1 VSAKKKNKKFANR
14 ALENLD
20 FCYIFLLLA
29 FVLFAYIGLMQ
40 GQTTGRDIRPGGN
53 ISVLPLSFLLF
64 KLFEIQ
70 DIYNKYIN
78 SIGNE
83 NRSF

>member
-1 VSAKKKNKKFANR
+1 
-14 ALENLD
+14 
-20 FCYIFLLLA
+20 
-29 FVLFAYIGLMQ
+29 MQ
-40 GQTTGRDIRPGGN
+40 GQTTRRDIRPGGN

-70 DIYNKYIN
+70 DIYNKNIS